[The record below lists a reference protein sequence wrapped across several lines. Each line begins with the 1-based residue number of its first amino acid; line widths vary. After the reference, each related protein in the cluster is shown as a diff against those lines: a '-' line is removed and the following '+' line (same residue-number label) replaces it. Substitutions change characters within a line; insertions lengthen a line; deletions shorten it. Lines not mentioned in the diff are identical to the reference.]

1 MSGLLLLL
9 LAVCH
14 AEARLAKEDIL
25 KFKCTWNVFKQNIF
39 VLVGITQNLLF
50 IQESIL
56 EGDMGGSEY
65 RNTADK
71 IEQTPHHR
79 KTYQHTDIARFTWS
93 TCFSFFFKKQ
103 TSIPLLLLFRH
114 DKHITRHSYRDLRV

>member
-56 EGDMGGSEY
+56 EGDIGGSEY

-79 KTYQHTDIARFTWS
+79 KTYQHTDTARFTWS
-93 TCFSFFFKKQ
+93 TCFSFFKKTNVNTVTSTFQ
-103 TSIPLLLLFRH
+103 T
-114 DKHITRHSYRDLRV
+114 